1 MTVSALS
8 PILVVDDD
16 RECRATVREMLED
29 NGFAVAEAASG
40 QAALDRLLSDQDPMP
55 ALLVLD
61 LQMPNM
67 SGWQLAQIMKSYHR
81 LCGIPVVVL
90 SGCDHLREALD
101 GTSVALLLTKP
112 CDPSVLL
119 RSVNALVGRTASPN
133 A

>member
-1 MTVSALS
+1 MSAVAS
-8 PILVVDDD
+8 ILIVDDD
-16 RECRATVREMLED
+16 GECRATVRDLLED
-29 NGFAVAEAASG
+29 NGFAVVEAASG
-40 QAALDRLLSDQDPMP
+40 QAALDRLLSDQDETP

-67 SGWQLAQIMKSYHR
+67 SGWQLAQIMKNYHR

-112 CDPSVLL
+112 CDPKVLL
-119 RSVNALVGRTASPN
+119 RSVNALVGRTALPS